1 MLPKGEYLGALYDIG
16 FDKPE
21 AHAIRKDGAMYY
33 SFYAADWNGP
43 VQLRGLGAGRYRV
56 RDLFNEVDLGE
67 VDAGSNTLKRG
78 VQALRAAAGH
88 AAGGERMSASPIG
101 TVAIAPRR
109 RPWLV
114 FALATVALWGVW
126 GALSPGCRPQH
137 GFPDTL
143 VYCVW
148 ALTMIPP
155 ALYILWRSGW
165 KLERSPRAVA
175 YGMTIGLLGAGGQ
188 MLLFHTL
195 TIGPAYFVF
204 PIISLSPVVTIALS
218 FLLLRE
224 RTGWMGTLGIVL
236 ALVALPLLDLSF
248 GRGASEGLGWFLQSL
263 LIMLAWGVQA
273 YFMRLANDT
282 VSAESIFFYMTVGAL
297 LLAPVALGD
306 DRLHAS
312 RSTLGL
318 DGPWMTAAIQLLNA
332 IGALTLVY
340 AFRYGKAIV
349 VAPLTNAGAPL
360 VTAVLSLIFAS
371 VVPGPLKMVGLALA
385 LIASLLLVLEPERDP
400 AVRPPLS

>member
-1 MLPKGEYLGALYDIG
+1 MTASSINASGA
-16 FDKPE
+16 
-21 AHAIRKDGAMYY
+21 A
-33 SFYAADWNGP
+33 
-43 VQLRGLGAGRYRV
+43 
-56 RDLFNEVDLGE
+56 
-67 VDAGSNTLKRG
+67 
-78 VQALRAAAGH
+78 
-88 AAGGERMSASPIG
+88 
-101 TVAIAPRR
+101 RR
-109 RPWLV
+109 RPWLM

-126 GALSPGCRPQH
+126 GALAGLSAQH

-155 ALYILWRSGW
+155 AVYILWRNGW
-165 KLERSPRAVA
+165 KLERSPRAIA

-224 RTGWMGTLGIVL
+224 RTGWMGSLGIVL

-248 GRGASEGLGWFLQSL
+248 GRGATEGLGWFLQSL

-273 YFMRLANDT
+273 YFMRLANHT
-282 VSAESIFFYMTVGAL
+282 VSAESIFFYMMVGAL
-297 LLAPVALGD
+297 LLVPVAWAMTD
-306 DRLHAS
+306 F
-312 RSTLGL
+312 TQPINMGL
-318 DGPWMTAAIQLLNA
+318 DGPLMTAGIQLLNA

-340 AFRYGKAIV
+340 AFRHGKAIV

-371 VVPGPLKMVGLALA
+371 VVPGPLKIVGLVLA
-385 LIASLLLVLEPERDP
+385 LVASLLLVLEPERD
-400 AVRPPLS
+400 AAETVS